1 MDRRTVLKGGL
12 VLAATSHSAAGV
24 VADLTTA
31 QERADYHWNA
41 YVEAMNQLTAGFD
54 GWLINGGARYSEA
67 RGARTN
73 FRNLNSVSLSMRD
86 GPTKILIERHSP
98 LKI

>member
-1 MDRRTVLKGGL
+1 MNRRTILKGGL

-24 VADLTTA
+24 VTDLTTA

-67 RGARTN
+67 NGARTSY
-73 FRNLNSVSLSMRD
+73 RRLDSVSLMLRD
-86 GPTKILIERHSP
+86 GPAKILIERHSP